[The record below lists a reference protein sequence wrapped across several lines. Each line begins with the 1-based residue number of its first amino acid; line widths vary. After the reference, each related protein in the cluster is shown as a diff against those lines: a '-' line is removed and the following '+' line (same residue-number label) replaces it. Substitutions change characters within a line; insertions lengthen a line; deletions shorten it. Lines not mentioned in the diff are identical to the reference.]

1 MSLTSGIKLAPLM
14 VDIKADIKGFKD
26 DMSKASK
33 AGVDEAKKISKEL
46 ANVTKVGE
54 SFSKVG
60 SNLTKFVSVPLIGVG
75 AAAAKVGMDFEAQMS
90 RVKAISG
97 ATGKEFEA
105 LEKQAVD
112 LGASTAFSAN
122 EAAQGMENLASA
134 GFSTTE
140 IMEAMPGMLDLAAS
154 AGEDLASSADIA
166 ASTLRGFGLEAAQ
179 AGHVADVLAKNAADT
194 NAAVADTGE
203 AMKYVA
209 PVAHAMG
216 LSLEEVTASIG
227 IMANAG
233 IKGSQAGTTLRG
245 SLSRLADPSKEA
257 AEKMAEIGF
266 KAFDTQGNLLSL
278 KDIINN
284 LKTATK
290 DLTMEQKQQAISTIF
305 GQEAMSGMLSLIEA
319 GPEELERLTNSLKN
333 SNGAA
338 KEMAT
343 TMQDNAKSSVE
354 QMFGSL
360 ETAAIKITKSFA
372 PTIIKVA
379 DKVGELADKFSN
391 LSEEQQENILKWGAM
406 AIAAGPA
413 LKLLGGGISTFVK
426 IKSAIGGTSTA
437 LGLFKVGAG
446 AAATAT
452 AGVTTAA
459 GTAAGATGL
468 GALASSLG
476 GVVLSSV
483 PYVAAGAAVVGAGYA
498 IHKNLSKEVVPTV
511 DLFADKVTYTSEVVK
526 TEYGTMASSIKT
538 DTVKISESTENAISA
553 YMKMDDETTKALY
566 GQKINHSV
574 ITEEIA
580 TDTISKFNNMAQTI
594 KTGQQENYKVMID
607 DYTKFFNENSVL
619 TETREAEVL
628 ATITTKHNERQ
639 TMIDN
644 TMARITEIYTKA
656 KEENRQVTEAEMNE
670 INGLQEQMRDNAINT
685 LSATEEEAAVIRERM
700 KDYQGRLTAEMASE
714 MIKNANTARDG
725 EIKAA
730 EEKYDET
737 IKQAARL
744 KEAGYITE
752 EEYNAMVTSAKDTRD
767 DQIKAARDACEG
779 VKDEIA
785 NATPEIGDEVD
796 RQTGRIYTAYDKL
809 KNSLSGFFSWL
820 FGKSEDAEKSAR
832 WNVSYDGSHYNGLSY
847 VPFDGYTARLHKGE
861 RVLTAEENKEYNQDN
876 YNSRGGDIFNFYS
889 PKAIDEV
896 EATRQFR
903 RAQRELKVLT

>member
-26 DMSKASK
+26 DMSKAST
-33 AGVDEAKKISKEL
+33 AGVAEAKKISKEL

-54 SFSKVG
+54 GLSKTG
-60 SNLTKFVSVPLIGVG
+60 SSLTKFVSVPLAGVG
-75 AAAAKVGMDFEAQMS
+75 IAAGKMAVDFESSFAKVSTLLDSNVVDFDVYKKSLLKASNDSKVAVDEFSEAVYGSISAGVDQTKAIEFTTNAMKLAKGGFTSGAKAVDVMTTAINGYKLKTEDATRISDLLITTQNLGKTTVDELASSMGAVIPIASAANFSIDELSAAYAQMTKNGIATS
-90 RVKAISG
+90 ETGTYVKSMLSELTKAGSITDKVLRELTNKG
-97 ATGKEFEA
+97 FADLKKEGK
-105 LEKQAVD
+105 
-112 LGASTAFSAN
+112 
-122 EAAQGMENLASA
+122 
-134 GFSTTE
+134 STTE
-140 IMEAMPGMLDLAAS
+140 IFSMLNNYAKKNNITLKDMFGSVEAGSAAMVLASGDGKEYNEMLKAMETS
-154 AGEDLASSADIA
+154 AGATQSAFDKIDA
-166 ASTLRGFGLEAAQ
+166 TPAER
-179 AGHVADVLAKNAADT
+179 
-194 NAAVADTGE
+194 
-203 AMKYVA
+203 MKGALNKVK
-209 PVAHAMG
+209 
-216 LSLEEVTASIG
+216 
-227 IMANAG
+227 NAG
-233 IKGSQAGTTLRG
+233 IELGTTLIPAFEKI
-245 SLSRLADPSKEA
+245 AD
-257 AEKMAEIGF
+257 
-266 KAFDTQGNLLSL
+266 
-278 KDIINN
+278 
-284 LKTATK
+284 
-290 DLTMEQKQQAISTIF
+290 AIS
-305 GQEAMSGMLSLIEA
+305 G
-319 GPEELERLTNSLKN
+319 
-333 SNGAA
+333 
-338 KEMAT
+338 
-343 TMQDNAKSSVE
+343 
-354 QMFGSL
+354 
-360 ETAAIKITKSFA
+360 
-372 PTIIKVA
+372 
-379 DKVGELADKFSN
+379 LADKFSN
-391 LSEEQQENILKWGAM
+391 LSGEQQENILKWGAM

-566 GQKINHSV
+566 SQQINHSV
-574 ITEEIA
+574 ITENIA
-580 TDTISKFNNMAQTI
+580 TDTISKFKNMAQTI
-594 KTGQQENYKVMID
+594 KIGQEESYKVMIN

-619 TETREAEVL
+619 TETKEAEIL

-639 TMIDN
+639 KAVDDAMT
-644 TMARITEIYTKA
+644 RITEIYTKA
-656 KEENRQVTEAEMNE
+656 KEKNRQVTEAEMKE
-670 INGLQEQMRDNAINT
+670 INGLQEKMRDNAITT

-700 KDYQGRLTAEMASE
+700 KAYQGRLTAEMASE
-714 MIKNANTARDG
+714 MIKNANKARDG

-730 EEKYDET
+730 EDKYDET
-737 IKQAARL
+737 IRQAARL

-752 EEYNAMVTSAKDTRD
+752 QEYNAMVTSAEDARD
-767 DQIKAARDACEG
+767 DQIKSARDACEG
-779 VKDEIA
+779 IKKEIA
-785 NATPEIGDEVD
+785 NATPGISREVEI
-796 RQTGRIYTAYDKL
+796 QTGEIKTWYSKAWEAI
-809 KNSLSGFFSWL
+809 SGFFSDL
-820 FGKSEDAEKSAR
+820 FSKNEEVKKSAR

-847 VPFDGYTARLHKGE
+847 VPFDGYTAKLHKGE
-861 RVLTAEENKEYNQDN
+861 RVLTAEENKEYNQN
-876 YNSRGGDIFNFYS
+876 NSSARGGDIFNFYS